1 MITIFDLVIY
11 ANWRLWMKTIR
22 LLILLAIV
30 FLGMPLRAEEPKT
43 IVFLMWKPNQPEVW
57 QRLIQRF
64 HQTHPKIRVQ
74 VQIGPHSSTEYHAI
88 VTQRLRNK
96 DTSVDIFLMD
106 VIWPPEFASAGW
118 ALDLT
123 SKFSRKEQ
131 EGFLPATI
139 AANTY
144 HGRIYGVPYYL
155 DAGLFYYRQ
164 DLLDKYEFDPP
175 KSWHEMLA
183 QGNVIRKGEGDPTL
197 RVYSAQFKQYEGLVC
212 DMLEFIWSHG
222 GSILDE
228 RTRKVLMAEPASI
241 QAITFVRDQII
252 GKAAPQGV
260 INYEEPESL
269 ELFIQGKAVFHR
281 NWPYAWAVANDPEK
295 SKVAGRVGVGTLP
308 AFPGHSPAAALGG
321 WQFGISRWSRHVKEA
336 WEFVKFMTSFDSQK
350 TLAIQAGLAPTRV
363 AIYKDPVVQ
372 DKMPHLKDFL
382 PAFKR
387 ARLRPV
393 SALYPMISQELQRF
407 FSRAIT
413 DSQAD
418 VQDLAEAT
426 SAKIER
432 VVQME
437 AAIRR

>member
-1 MITIFDLVIY
+1 M
-11 ANWRLWMKTIR
+11 NWRPRMKTIR
-22 LLILLAIV
+22 LLIILAVV
-30 FLGMPLRAEEPKT
+30 FLSVPSRAAEPQT

-57 QRLIQRF
+57 ERLIERF
-64 HQTHPKIRVQ
+64 HQTHPKIRVR
-74 VQIGPHSSTEYHAI
+74 VQIGPHSSTESHAI
-88 VTQRLRNK
+88 VTQRLKNK
-96 DTSVDIFLMD
+96 DTSVDVFLMD

-131 EGFLPATI
+131 EAFLPATI

-155 DAGLFYYRQ
+155 DAGLFYYRK
-164 DLLDKYEFDPP
+164 DLLEKYEFDPP
-175 KSWHEMLA
+175 KSWHEMLV
-183 QGNVIRKGEGDPTL
+183 QGSVILKGEADPTL
-197 RVYSAQFKQYEGLVC
+197 HIYSAQFKQYEGLVC

-222 GSILDE
+222 GSIIDQD
-228 RTRKVLMAEPASI
+228 TRKVLVAEPASV
-241 QAITFVRDQII
+241 QAVTFVRDQII
-252 GKAAPQGV
+252 GKAAPRGV

-281 NWPYAWAVANDPEK
+281 NWPYAWTVANDPER
-295 SKVAGRVGVGTLP
+295 SKVAGRVGVGALP
-308 AFPGHSPAAALGG
+308 AFPGHGPAAALGG
-321 WQFGISRWSRHVKEA
+321 WQFGISRWTKHVKEA
-336 WEFVKFMTSFDSQK
+336 WIFVEFMTSFDSQK

-363 AIYKDPVVQ
+363 AVYNDQVVQ

-382 PAFKR
+382 PAFRR
-387 ARLRPV
+387 ARPRPV
-393 SALYPMISQELQRF
+393 SPLYPMISQELQRF

-413 DSQAD
+413 TSQTD

-426 SAKIER
+426 LAKIER